1 MTLRWAIS
9 ALALVPV
16 VIGLS
21 GPAGAQLP
29 EKHVIRPD
37 GEPAAPWSPGVIVGN
52 TMYLSGFGSEGSG
65 ATRVA
70 TAEGEIRQ
78 SFENIRRVLRAA
90 GMDYRNVVSAYVYL
104 TDVRDY
110 DVMNEVFRDLF
121 PTDPPVRSTIGV
133 GAIPGGSRVLVQTTA
148 VQDSVPRQYLP
159 VPAHWKGVSPEP
171 VSGAIR
177 VNGLIYLS
185 GFGTSDPVTGKQP
198 ETYPLQ
204 VRQSLVTMG
213 EMLAAA
219 GADFRHVVFINPYLG
234 PPAEGNAMNTIYR
247 QFFEFGGA
255 PARATLTVS
264 GLPGSDRVTMSAV
277 AVEDVS
283 RRQVV
288 RPISRELSATASP
301 AVFAGNVLYF
311 SGFSGFTPGYGT
323 ISESLEHQVLLALRN
338 IQDGL
343 EAAGLTRQNLVSV
356 NAYLADVADFDR
368 MLSVYGKYFPED
380 PPALTT
386 VQQSRSGPDNRPLVQ
401 FSAVAVRSV
410 TAGQPGRK

>member
-1 MTLRWAIS
+1 M
-9 ALALVPV
+9 LVPI
-16 VIGLS
+16 VIGMS

-37 GEPAAPWSPGVIVGN
+37 GEREAPGPWSPGVLVGN
-52 TMYLSGFGSEGSG
+52 TMYLSGFGSEGPA
-65 ATRVA
+65 ATRAA

-78 SFENIRRVLRAA
+78 SFENVRRVLRAA

-104 TDVRDY
+104 TDIRDY

-121 PTDPPVRSTIGV
+121 PTDPPVRSTIEV
-133 GAIPGGSRVLVQTTA
+133 GAIPGGSRVLVQTIA
-148 VQDSVPRQYLP
+148 VQDSVPRHYVPL
-159 VPAHWKGVSPEP
+159 PAHWKGVSPGP

-213 EMLAAA
+213 EMLSAA
-219 GADFRHVVFINPYLG
+219 GVDFRHAVFVNPYLG
-234 PPAEGNAMNTIYR
+234 APAEGNAMNTLYR
-247 QFFEFGGA
+247 QFFEFGSA

-264 GLPGSDRVTMSAV
+264 GLPGSERVAMSAV
-277 AVEDVS
+277 AVDDVS

-323 ISESLEHQVLLALRN
+323 ISESFEHQVLLALRN

-356 NAYLADVADFDR
+356 NAYLADAADFER
-368 MLSVYGKYFPED
+368 MLSVYGQYFPDD
-380 PPALTT
+380 PPALTA

-401 FSAVAVRSV
+401 FSAIAVRSV
-410 TAGQPGRK
+410 VTARQQGTR